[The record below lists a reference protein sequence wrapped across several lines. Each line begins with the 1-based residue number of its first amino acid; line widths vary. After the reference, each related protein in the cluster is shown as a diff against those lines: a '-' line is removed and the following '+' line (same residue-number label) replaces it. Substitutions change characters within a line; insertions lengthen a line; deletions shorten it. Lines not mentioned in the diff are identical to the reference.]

1 MKNAEEYLLEII
13 TKKISKDEVLKLYND
28 LIKPDVN
35 ALKHEEGKNKNKR
48 KNILNTLNNIESI
61 RYKDAPKNRV
71 WKDYCWESK
80 IKKTKIGWS

>member
-35 ALKHEEGKNKNKR
+35 ALKYEEGKNKNKR

-71 WKDYCWESK
+71 
-80 IKKTKIGWS
+80 

>member
-61 RYKDAPKNRV
+61 RYKNAPKNRV
-71 WKDYCWESK
+71 
-80 IKKTKIGWS
+80 